1 VLLYL
6 TFFSFIG
13 LFVILITILKCD
25 SDSIRKLCI
34 EVSLYLLIASVII
47 LLNFGIDFPDLSF
60 IAKTNF
66 SKLGR
71 ENMIFI
77 IDGITILFIIL
88 TLFLIFL
95 CFVFFYSKEKNIK
108 FYCILLVALQL
119 LILLM
124 FCVLNIFFFYILFE
138 TVLIPMYLLI
148 GIWGSREKKVRA
160 SYLFVF
166 YTVLSSLLM
175 LIGIL
180 YMQFLTGTFHLEQ
193 LLLTKFSFE
202 NQLLLWL
209 TLFLSFSSKIPI
221 FPFHIW
227 LPEAHVEAPT
237 VGSVLLAGILLKLGV
252 YGFLRYSLTIFP
264 QASIYFSPL
273 VFVFSLLGIIY
284 ASITAIKQ
292 TDFKKIIAY
301 SSVAHMN
308 LVVLGIFSGNIIG
321 VEGSIIQSISH
332 GFIASALFFL
342 IGMLY
347 NRYHSRLIYYYSGIV
362 QIMPLY
368 CIFFLFFTMSNI
380 ALPGTSNFVGEFLLL
395 NGFFFQSFYGCFLA
409 TLGVIFSA
417 GYSLWLYNR
426 VSFGNIKNI
435 FILKYID
442 LFINEFFICFTLFI
456 FSIFLGLY
464 PISFFNMI
472 HLSVVKMFATSLI

>member
-1 VLLYL
+1 
-6 TFFSFIG
+6 
-13 LFVILITILKCD
+13 
-25 SDSIRKLCI
+25 
-34 EVSLYLLIASVII
+34 
-47 LLNFGIDFPDLSF
+47 
-60 IAKTNF
+60 
-66 SKLGR
+66 
-71 ENMIFI
+71 
-77 IDGITILFIIL
+77 
-88 TLFLIFL
+88 
-95 CFVFFYSKEKNIK
+95 
-108 FYCILLVALQL
+108 
-119 LILLM
+119 
-124 FCVLNIFFFYILFE
+124 
-138 TVLIPMYLLI
+138 MYLLI